1 MVSLDFY
8 RDIPEVSQFVGVIED
23 ENFYPVPDDWVIVI
37 TDIVNS
43 THAVSAGRYKDVN
56 LVGGAAICAIRNA
69 TGKREWPFV
78 FGGDGATVL
87 VEPSVVPEVKDAL
100 VRTRSLARD
109 SFDLELR
116 IGFVPVT
123 DVRKQGVDLL
133 VARHEVSPGNCFALF
148 GGGGVELADTLVK
161 ADLHAQTYRVPEY
174 SLPGLPDLT
183 GLSCRWESIVA
194 RKGRIFCLLIKP
206 LARDFQDQQAIIST
220 FLSKLTD
227 IIGPELNLASPVT
240 EQSMRLRWPNKG
252 LISEAKATRGSGSFS
267 RRLGE
272 ILYQSLI
279 QWVMNR
285 FNLRASGFDAP
296 AYRRELCTN
305 SDHCKFD
312 DVLRMVLDCS
322 PEQVTKISALLE
334 TLHNSGDIDF
344 GVFDTEEALITCLLF
359 DLESSQHLHFVDGNN
374 GGLWTASQALKQQ
387 FSQEKGASPDYS

>member
-1 MVSLDFY
+1 MSDDFY
-8 RDIPEVSQFVGVIED
+8 QNIPEIKQFIGVIED
-23 ENFYPVPDDWVIVI
+23 ENFYSVPDDWVIVI
-37 TDIVNS
+37 TDIANS

-56 LVGGAAICAIRNA
+56 MVGGAAICAIRNV
-69 TGKREWPFV
+69 TDNREWPFV

-87 VEPSVVPEVKDAL
+87 IDPLVVPEVKAAL

-133 VARHEVSPGNCFALF
+133 VARYEVSAGNCFALF
-148 GGGGVELADTLVK
+148 GGGGVELADSLVK
-161 ADLHAQTYRVPEY
+161 ADLHARTYRVPEY
-174 SLPGLPDLT
+174 TLPGLPDLT

-194 RKGRIFCLLIKP
+194 RKGRIVCLLIKP
-206 LARDFQDQQAIIST
+206 LANDFPDRQAILSI
-220 FLSKLTD
+220 FLSKLAD
-227 IIGPELNLASPVT
+227 IIGPELDLASPVT
-240 EQSMRLRWPNKG
+240 EQSMRLRWPPKG
-252 LISEAKATRGSGSFS
+252 LVSEAKATRGSKSLA
-267 RRLGE
+267 RRLCR

-285 FNLRASGFDAP
+285 FNLSAGGFDAD

-312 DVLRMVLDCS
+312 DVLRMVLDCA
-322 PEQVTKISALLE
+322 PDQVTKIRALLD
-334 TLHNSGDIDF
+334 TLYQTGDIEF

-374 GGLWTASQALKQQ
+374 GGLWSASQGLKQQ
-387 FSQEKGASPDYS
+387 FSQQNGA